1 MNASATL
8 HTSKAYQALA
18 LRGKVADLRIEDSQN
33 LRTQITVTSRCFGC
47 LRSRTLE
54 RRNGINGDPAAGR
67 RPFMPASRILE
78 GRLPKQHPALTN
90 FLTANDDPQRGQSGI
105 SRAKTLAS

>member
-1 MNASATL
+1 
-8 HTSKAYQALA
+8 
-18 LRGKVADLRIEDSQN
+18 
-33 LRTQITVTSRCFGC
+33 
-47 LRSRTLE
+47 
-54 RRNGINGDPAAGR
+54 
-67 RPFMPASRILE
+67 MPASRILE